1 MADTPKPDTTFVE
14 VHIDRR
20 RLLTWM
26 VAAPTLV
33 IAARLGPEAAAAQTA
48 ADAATF
54 DLFLALHPDGRIALT
69 MPRTETGQGISTGM
83 AMLVAEELDANLSS
97 VDVRS
102 ADADPRWLVQLTGL
116 STTMRYLADPA
127 RAAAACARAR
137 LITAAAHRWHLP
149 ASSLTTAQGEVLA
162 PDGRRAGY
170 GTLAHEAAQVLI
182 PEVSPR
188 PKSPSA
194 YTLVGQPTG
203 RVDARA
209 LVTGAARF
217 TLDLSHPEAVCTVVA
232 RPPTLRGTV
241 RSYDASAAL
250 ALPGVVGVVPL
261 PHGVAVAAD
270 NFAQALAAR
279 DALKIS
285 WQPGPAAGLSD
296 ANIRATLEARLG
308 PRPLPP
314 LFTTRTLEARFDFPY
329 LAHAPLETQDCVARV
344 VGDSAEVWLGAQDP
358 QFTQREVATALGW
371 ALTPGR
377 VQVHPQRAGGAFG
390 RRFFSEP
397 AIEAALVSRALG
409 RTVRLMWTRND
420 DMRQGRY
427 RPASHHRLLAWV
439 GPGGVVL
446 GYNHQA
452 VIPTLDLSH
461 GFGDLA
467 TSLGSG
473 LSPELASEAFFLLT
487 QQVPYRLGLVSQQ
500 LLQVSLPIPTA
511 SFRSVYSSQVVVANE
526 VFLDEVA
533 RELGVDAVQWR
544 RSRLTSS
551 RLLAVLDTVA
561 REGQWGRALPPGVA
575 QGVAVHEE
583 WNSAVAHLVEVDT
596 RGPTPRVTRVTVAA
610 DVGLPINPR
619 SVEAQ
624 LQGAT
629 VDAFST
635 TLSAGLHLDAGAV
648 REGSYADYKWL
659 RMRDTP
665 ADIRVHLV
673 RSDERVG
680 GVGELGYPT
689 AAAALSNALARA
701 TGVMPTRFPIL
712 DSGA

>member
-33 IAARLGPEAAAAQTA
+33 IAARLGPEAAAAQTT

-170 GTLAHEAAQVLI
+170 GTLAHEAAQILI
-182 PEVSPR
+182 PEVLPR

-217 TLDLSHPEAVCTVVA
+217 TLDLPHPEAVCTVVA

-261 PHGVAVAAD
+261 PHGVAVAAG

-279 DALKIS
+279 DALNIS

-439 GPGGVVL
+439 GPSGGVL

-461 GFGDLA
+461 GFGDRPRPWAAGCLP
-467 TSLGSG
+467 S
-473 LSPELASEAFFLLT
+473 SPARPSSCS
-487 QQVPYRLGLVSQQ
+487 PSRC
-500 LLQVSLPIPTA
+500 PTA
-511 SFRSVYSSQVVVANE
+511 W
-526 VFLDEVA
+526 A
-533 RELGVDAVQWR
+533 R
-544 RSRLTSS
+544 
-551 RLLAVLDTVA
+551 
-561 REGQWGRALPPGVA
+561 
-575 QGVAVHEE
+575 
-583 WNSAVAHLVEVDT
+583 
-596 RGPTPRVTRVTVAA
+596 
-610 DVGLPINPR
+610 
-619 SVEAQ
+619 
-624 LQGAT
+624 
-629 VDAFST
+629 
-635 TLSAGLHLDAGAV
+635 
-648 REGSYADYKWL
+648 
-659 RMRDTP
+659 
-665 ADIRVHLV
+665 
-673 RSDERVG
+673 
-680 GVGELGYPT
+680 
-689 AAAALSNALARA
+689 
-701 TGVMPTRFPIL
+701 
-712 DSGA
+712 